1 MNSPNDQLRCVRMD
15 YRMRQFI
22 EGAGA
27 GSPVSDRFVSEREK
41 IFEFQNAS
49 AAEQV
54 RNWVEQHWSPS
65 LGCRPIIV

>member
-1 MNSPNDQLRCVRMD
+1 
-15 YRMRQFI
+15 MRQFI